1 VESLLMNVKYLL
13 EKMDILPK
21 KSLGQNFL
29 QDPNAL
35 EKIANAAHIAPT
47 DTVLEIGAGTGALT
61 VKLAQR
67 AAQVIAVEI
76 DERLLPVL
84 HSQLHDFPNV
94 RVYHADILQ
103 VDLDALLGARPYLV
117 VANLPYYITS
127 KILRHLFEA
136 GNKAQRLILTVQ
148 QEVAERL
155 VAAPGEM
162 SLLSVSA
169 QFYGKPQIVARLSPA
184 AFYPRPEVSS
194 AVVRIDLHAKPP
206 VDVPDEELFFHVV
219 SAGFGQK
226 RKQLKNSLSS
236 GLAISHAAAADLL
249 VRAGVDPMRRA
260 ETLTLEEWA
269 AITRLFAAQDAR
281 LFVQ

>member
-1 VESLLMNVKYLL
+1 MNVKYLL
-13 EKMDILPK
+13 EKMDVLPK

-35 EKIANAAHIAPT
+35 EKIAAAAQIAPS

-67 AAQVIAVEI
+67 AAQVIAIEI
-76 DERLLPVL
+76 DDRLLPIL

-94 RVYHADILQ
+94 TVHHADILQ
-103 VDLDALLGARPYLV
+103 VNLDALLAERPYLV

-136 GNKAQRLILTVQ
+136 NNKAQRLILTVQ

-155 VAAPGEM
+155 VAKPGEM
-162 SLLSVSA
+162 SILSVSA
-169 QFYGKPQIVARLSPA
+169 QFYGKPQIVARLNPA
-184 AFYPRPEVSS
+184 VFYPRPEVAS
-194 AVVRIDLHAKPP
+194 AVVRIDMYRQAP
-206 VDVPDEELFFHVV
+206 VDIPDEEVFFHVV

-226 RKQLKNSLSS
+226 RKQLKNSLGS
-236 GLAISHAAAADLL
+236 GLDMPHAAAAALL
-249 VRAGVDPMRRA
+249 ERAGVDPMRRA

-269 AITRLFAAQDAR
+269 TITRLFAAQDAR

>member
-1 VESLLMNVKYLL
+1 MHVKYLL

-35 EKIANAAHIAPT
+35 EKIANSAHIAPT

-61 VKLAQR
+61 IKLAQR

-84 HSQLHDFPNV
+84 HSQLRDFPNV

-103 VDLDALLGARPYLV
+103 VDLDALLGTRPYLV

-136 GNKAQRLILTVQ
+136 RNKARRLILTVQ

-169 QFYGKPQIVARLSPA
+169 QFYGKPQIVARLSPS

-194 AVVRIDLHAKPP
+194 AVVRIDLYAQPP
-206 VDVPDEELFFHVV
+206 VDVPDEEVFFHVV
-219 SAGFGQK
+219 SAGFAQK

-236 GLAISHAAAADLL
+236 GLAISQAAATDLL

>member
-1 VESLLMNVKYLL
+1 MNVKHLL
-13 EKMDILPK
+13 EKLNIQPK

-29 QDPNAL
+29 QDPNTL
-35 EKIANAAHIAPT
+35 DKIANAADIAPT

-61 VKLAQR
+61 IKLAQR
-67 AAQVIAVEI
+67 AAQVLAIEI
-76 DERLLPVL
+76 DERLLPLL
-84 HSQLHDFPNV
+84 HSQLRDFPNV
-94 RVYHADILQ
+94 NVYHADILQ
-103 VDLDALLGARPYLV
+103 VDLDVLLGGRPYLV

-136 GNKAQRLILTVQ
+136 RHKAQRLVLTVQ

-169 QFYGKPQIVARLSPA
+169 QFYGSPRIVARLSPSV
-184 AFYPRPEVSS
+184 FYPRPEVAS
-194 AVVRIDLHAKPP
+194 AVVRIDVYAQPP
-206 VDVPDEELFFHVV
+206 VEVPDEQVFFHVV
-219 SAGFGQK
+219 SAGFGQR

-236 GLAISHAAAADLL
+236 GLAISHTAAADLL
-249 VRAGVDPMRRA
+249 TRAGVDPMRRA
-260 ETLTLEEWA
+260 ETLSLEEWA
-269 AITRLFAAQDAR
+269 AIARLFAAQDAR